1 MVSLAVMRAL
11 VVVNPAA
18 TSTTPGMRDVLVG
31 ALAGELKLDVVETA
45 HRGHAREL
53 GAQAA
58 ADGIDVVISVG
69 GDGTVNE
76 VVNGLLENGPAPHLP
91 MLAVIPGG
99 STNVF
104 SRALGRSRDPVEATA
119 EILASLR
126 DGTDPPGVPGHG
138 ERDRHQH
145 RGVAA
150 SATTDW
156 TPPRWFVFA
165 AGLGFDADVIA
176 RVEAQRARGRRSTGP
191 LYVRQAVGTFLLGR
205 ERRRPAMT
213 LHVPGEAPRDGLFL
227 CLVSNVSP
235 WTYLG
240 ARPVVV
246 SPEASFDTGLD
257 VFAMRR
263 LGAVRMLNNL
273 RQTLAREPDPR
284 GRVGAPVARPRG
296 AVPHREPPA
305 GLAGRRRPPR
315 APRPGCGSGTCPP
328 RCASSPDAAP
338 PALLTHVRRALSTVR
353 DRRVVRSSGAPST
366 PVVSLLTRGPTM
378 SPICLTGVRLVKTSR
393 KNATCR

>member
-1 MVSLAVMRAL
+1 MRAL

-18 TSTTPGMRDVLVG
+18 TTTTPGMRDVLVG

-53 GAQAA
+53 GAEAA
-58 ADGIDVVISVG
+58 ADGMDLVVSVG

-119 EILASLR
+119 QILASLR
-126 DGTDPPGVPGHG
+126 AGRTRLVSMGTASAS
-138 ERDRHQH
+138 
-145 RGVAA
+145 GVAA
-150 SATTDW
+150 HSGEW

-165 AGLGFDADVIA
+165 AGLGYDADVIA

-191 LYVRQAVGTFLLGR
+191 LYVREAVGTFLLGR
-205 ERRRPAMT
+205 DRRRPAMT
-213 LHVPGEAPRDGLFL
+213 LSIPGEAPREGLFL

-246 SPEASFDTGLD
+246 SPAASFDTGLD

-263 LGAVRMLNNL
+263 LGAMRMLNNL
-273 RQTLAREPDPR
+273 RQTMHRDPDPR
-284 GRVGAPVARPRG
+284 GRAVLRWHDLEELTLSATRPLGWQVDGDHLGTATGLRLRH
-296 AVPHREPPA
+296 VP
-305 GLAGRRRPPR
+305 
-315 APRPGCGSGTCPP
+315 
-328 RCASSPDAAP
+328 AA
-338 PALLTHVRRALSTVR
+338 L
-353 DRRVVRSSGAPST
+353 RVVA
-366 PVVSLLTRGPTM
+366 
-378 SPICLTGVRLVKTSR
+378 
-393 KNATCR
+393 